1 MPLVVLSLFAL
12 FSKSQTKIPKLL
24 LLVNISAHA
33 TSTCDI
39 NNSSVHYD
47 IIIYYQAAS
56 VCHPFNHM
64 TYGKIKQSPRWAYI

>member
-1 MPLVVLSLFAL
+1 MPLESFCS
-12 FSKSQTKIPKLL
+12 FFKISDQNPKAIQ

-64 TYGKIKQSPRWAYI
+64 TYSKIKQSPRRAYI